1 MNAQKYQELARIF
14 LQALPEELSQE
25 AEGLSGL
32 GARLADFEARG
43 QAAWPALSLEP
54 GALSLALG
62 QRLQKAPP
70 RKGLL
75 DWLEH
80 VQAEDLHLAL
90 ACAGGLPGAIEAFEA
105 AYRADLDRM
114 LFRYQGPHM
123 NREELLQRLREKL
136 FVGSEQRGPKI
147 ADYAGQGFLQNWL
160 RVTGARTFID
170 ILRSTA
176 SRRDREV
183 LAYEPERALEMPDMG
198 DDLEVDFL
206 KREYRA
212 QFKTA
217 FAQAAVSLSSQ
228 ERNLLRQ
235 HLVAG
240 LSVHQL
246 GRLYNIHPSTAAR
259 RVNKARENLLAATRA
274 GMMEQLRIDKDEFDS
289 MMKMIRSRLDLSMSR
304 LLKTMAE
311 PAQGS

>member
-1 MNAQKYQELARIF
+1 LSTPSNQELEQLF
-14 LQALPEELSQE
+14 LDKLNPE
-25 AEGLSGL
+25 
-32 GARLADFEARG
+32 LAAEARG
-43 QAAWPALSLEP
+43 LVGLGDRLAAFEDRGRQAWPQ
-54 GALSLALG
+54 LALG
-62 QRLQKAPP
+62 RGSMTWALTQRLERSPP
-70 RKGLL
+70 RKGLE

-90 ACAGGLPGAIEAFEA
+90 ACAQGVVGAIEAFEA
-105 AYRADLDRM
+105 TYKADLDRM
-114 LFRYQGPHM
+114 MHRYQGPNM
-123 NREELLQRLREKL
+123 SREELLQRLREKL
-136 FVGSEQRGPKI
+136 FVGSQKRGPKI
-147 ADYAGQGFLQNWL
+147 ADYAGQGYLQNWL

-170 ILRSTA
+170 ILRSTS
-176 SRRDREV
+176 SRSDREV
-183 LAYEPERALEMPDMG
+183 LAYAPERVLEMPDMG

-217 FAQAAVSLSSQ
+217 FAQAATSLSSQ

-246 GRLYNIHPSTAAR
+246 GRLYNVHASTAAR
-259 RVNKARENLLAATRA
+259 RVNKARENLLAATRS
-274 GMMEQLRIDKDEFDS
+274 GLMEQLQIDKDEFDS

-304 LLKTMAE
+304 LLKTMSG
-311 PAQGS
+311 PGQGS